1 MLSMAKKLELWEKE
15 LPPDKVAL
23 ITYAANEGIKSEMD
37 RINELTEMIL
47 DSCYVAAISDNLDLN
62 LMDIKKIVVEAN
74 AYMDEVKEY
83 INKNRGEYFMKV
95 QDDKLMEKI
104 RKEIIEYI
112 EKGSLKSESINALK
126 KKYKITPNV
135 LNDIWLEEKEKFPK
149 LAVNKH
155 APQST
160 QNQPILEEKEASN
173 VITPKEGNKS
183 VEKQIDKQKQDVKS
197 IFEVV
202 EKKIIL
208 KTQNGTYEK
217 TKNGIK
223 FCERLYK
230 DAEEVKA
237 EKREIFDRNEE
248 RKIKVIKE
256 IEKLQNELHQIDEN
270 EKLIKIRTEEIIA
283 AFAYEG

>member
-1 MLSMAKKLELWEKE
+1 MAKKLELWEKE

-23 ITYAANEGIKSEMD
+23 ITYAANEGIKAEMD
-37 RINELTEMIL
+37 RINELTQMIL
-47 DSCYVAAISDNLDLN
+47 DSCYVAAISDNLDLS
-62 LMDIKKIVVEAN
+62 LIDIKKIVVEAN

-104 RKEIIEYI
+104 RKEIIEHI
-112 EKGSLKSESINALK
+112 ENGDLKSESINTLK

-155 APQST
+155 APQPT
-160 QNQPILEEKEASN
+160 QNQPILEQKKASN
-173 VITPKEGNKS
+173 VIAPEKENKS
-183 VEKQIDKQKQDVKS
+183 AEKQIDKQKQDVKS

-202 EKKIIL
+202 EKKL
-208 KTQNGTYEK
+208 KFKGEFYDYEK
-217 TKNGIK
+217 DKSGLK
-223 FCERLYK
+223 VG
-230 DAEEVKA
+230 AEFFKSLE
-237 EKREIFDRNEE
+237 
-248 RKIKVIKE
+248 E
-256 IEKLQNELHQIDEN
+256 IEAFR
-270 EKLIKIRTEEIIA
+270 IRETEEFENMVEEIRQ